1 VSGVDLVTFLRA
13 RLDERERVAL
23 DAASTSQGTARMR
36 GAYSTWVVED
46 WHGDSDDPQALV
58 SQGTDRSPAA
68 LGQFTATPIPRRHG
82 IHIALNDPAFVLAD
96 VAAKRR
102 LLDLHEPIPSCS
114 AGILQCRHC
123 ADLCHSGSGLS
134 CDSPDAPYPCPT
146 VRLLAASFAAHPDF
160 DPAWAVT

>member
-1 VSGVDLVTFLRA
+1 VSGVDLAAIVAFVNA
-13 RLDERERVAL
+13 RLDEDEREATW
-23 DAASTSQGTARMR
+23 AAEEAGGAAWTIRSTD
-36 GAYSTWVVED
+36 VVLA
-46 WHGDSDDPQALV
+46 DD
-58 SQGTDRSPAA
+58 TDRYVSGNA
-68 LGQFTATPIPRRHG
+68 QNEVRD
-82 IHIALNDPAFVLAD
+82 HIARYDPARVLTD